1 MNSNDMIDKIN
12 DIIDSMRPF
21 INQDGGDL
29 EFIKYENKI
38 IHIKLLGSCIGCN
51 LVDVTYVDG
60 LLSIIQDEIPEI
72 ENIQIVE

>member
-1 MNSNDMIDKIN
+1 MIDRIN

-29 EFIKYENKI
+29 EFVKYENKV

-72 ENIQIVE
+72 ENIEIVE

>member
-1 MNSNDMIDKIN
+1 MSNNDMIDRIN

-29 EFIKYENKI
+29 EFVKYENKV

-72 ENIQIVE
+72 ENIEIVE